1 MSDEEIMETQA
12 GSKRMMIIVIAV
24 AAAIVLLIGGIAI
37 WRTMRSGAGQPV
49 PAPRTMTFD
58 DSSAPTEQPVG
69 GEFVTVPADQ
79 IERAGIRIET
89 AGEGLAGDSEVA
101 SSTGTVQSN
110 SYRETPALTL
120 AGGVVRKVNAELGDS
135 VSKGQTLAVVFSD
148 EFAAAQTKYI
158 TLSTEVANAR
168 QNLERRRRL
177 ISINQPS
184 KTEYDQ
190 AARMLTAADANLDEM
205 RRRHD
210 RTSKLVSIGAAS
222 REELEQDTTKLRT
235 AEAESKE
242 ARNRLSRAE
251 SLLSISQ
258 ETRSDLE
265 QATNALQNAE
275 SERAAARQKLLL
287 YGLSPNRIDALRS
300 VSQITSELAVVAPV
314 SGTVTNRSSNVGEVV
329 EANKEIVRVTDLGE
343 VWVIAQVYEQQ
354 LARIAVGSGASIS
367 SDAFPDRI
375 FRGKVAYIDPKFDET
390 TRTAQVRVE
399 LANPDRQLKIGMYV
413 RVAFGGTGDAER
425 TVPTV
430 PVSAVQT
437 VGARKVV
444 FLATADPTRFE
455 LRPVRLGTESNGTVT
470 VLEGLKVG
478 DRVVTDGSFMLRAE
492 YQRSAN

>member
-1 MSDEEIMETQA
+1 MSDDEIKESKT
-12 GSKRMMIIVIAV
+12 GSKRTMIVIGV
-24 AAAIVLLIGGIAI
+24 AAVMVLTIGGFVI
-37 WRTMRSGAGQPV
+37 WRMTRSNAGQPV

-58 DSSAPTEQPVG
+58 ESATPSEQPVG
-69 GEFVTVPADQ
+69 GEFVTIPADQ

-89 AGEGLAGDSEVA
+89 AGEGLAGESEVA
-101 SSTGTVQSN
+101 SSAGTVQSN
-110 SYRETPALTL
+110 AYRETPALTL
-120 AGGVVRKVNAELGDS
+120 AGGVIRTVNAELGDN

-158 TLSTEVANAR
+158 ALSTEVANAR

-177 ISINQPS
+177 ITINQPS

-205 RRRHD
+205 RKRFD

-235 AEAESKE
+235 AEAESRE
-242 ARNRLSRAE
+242 ARNRLNRAE
-251 SLLSISQ
+251 GLLEVSQ

-265 QATNALQNAE
+265 MATNALQNAE
-275 SERAAARQKLLL
+275 SERAAARQRLLL
-287 YGLSPNRIDALRS
+287 YGMSPNRIDSLRS
-300 VSQITSELAVVAPV
+300 VSQITSEIAVVSPV
-314 SGTVTNRSSNVGEVV
+314 SGTVTSRAANVGEVV
-329 EANKEIVRVTDLGE
+329 EANKEIVRVTDLSE

-354 LARIAVGSGASIS
+354 LSRITVGSGASVS
-367 SDAFPDRI
+367 SEAFANRL
-375 FRGKVAYIDPKFDET
+375 FRGKVAYVDPKFDET

-399 LANPDRQLKIGMYV
+399 LANPDRQLKLGMYV

-437 VGARKVV
+437 VGTRKIV
-444 FLATADPTRFE
+444 FLATADPTKFE
-455 LRPVRLGTESNGTVT
+455 LRPVRLGTESNGVVT
-470 VLEGLKVG
+470 VLEGLNVG
-478 DRVVTDGSFMLRAE
+478 DRVVTEGSFMLRAE
-492 YQRSAN
+492 FQRSSN

>member
-1 MSDEEIMETQA
+1 MSDEEIKETKTR
-12 GSKRMMIIVIAV
+12 SNRTIMIAV
-24 AAAIVLLIGGIAI
+24 AAVMVLTIGGVAV
-37 WRTMRSGAGQPV
+37 WRMTRSGAGQPV

-58 DSSAPTEQPVG
+58 ESSTMSEQPVG

-89 AGEGLAGDSEVA
+89 AGEGLAAESEVA

-110 SYRETPALTL
+110 AYRETPALTL
-120 AGGVVRKVNAELGDS
+120 AGGVVRKVNAELGDN
-135 VSKGQTLAVVFSD
+135 VSKGQTVAVVFSE

-158 TLSTEVANAR
+158 ALTTEVTNAR

-205 RRRHD
+205 RKRFE
-210 RTSKLVSIGAAS
+210 RTKKLVDIGAAS
-222 REELEQDTTKLRT
+222 REDLEQDTTKLRT
-235 AEAESKE
+235 AEAESRE
-242 ARNRLSRAE
+242 ARNRLTRAE
-251 SLLSISQ
+251 GLLEVSQ

-287 YGLSPNRIDALRS
+287 YGLPSNRIDSLRS
-300 VSQITSELAVVAPV
+300 VSQITSEIAVVSPV
-314 SGTVTNRSSNVGEVV
+314 SGTVTSRAANVGEVV
-329 EANKEIVRVTDLGE
+329 EANKEIVRVTDLSE

-354 LARIAVGSGASIS
+354 LSRITVGSGASVS
-367 SDAFPDRI
+367 SEAFPNRL
-375 FRGKVAYIDPKFDET
+375 FRGKVAYVDPKFDEA

-437 VGARKVV
+437 VGTRKIV
-444 FLATADPTRFE
+444 FLATADPTKFE
-455 LRPVRLGTESNGTVT
+455 LRPVRLGTESNGAVT
-470 VLEGLKVG
+470 VLEGLQDG
-478 DRVVTDGSFMLRAE
+478 DRIVTDGSFMLRAE
-492 YQRSAN
+492 YLRTSN